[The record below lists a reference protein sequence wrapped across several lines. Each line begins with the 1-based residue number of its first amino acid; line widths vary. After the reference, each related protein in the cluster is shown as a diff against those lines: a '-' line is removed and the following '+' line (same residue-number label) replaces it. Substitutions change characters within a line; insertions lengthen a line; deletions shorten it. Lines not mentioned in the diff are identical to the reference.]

1 MESFILWLLDVA
13 GYWYSSLAHDF
24 PAEIGSQYF
33 DLAFAWGLCI
43 IGIALIFIFALIPKL
58 FQFVFSMFG
67 RWGRN

>member
-24 PAEIGSQYF
+24 PAEVGSQYF

-43 IGIALIFIFALIPKL
+43 IGIALIFIFALKT
-58 FQFVFSMFG
+58 
-67 RWGRN
+67 N